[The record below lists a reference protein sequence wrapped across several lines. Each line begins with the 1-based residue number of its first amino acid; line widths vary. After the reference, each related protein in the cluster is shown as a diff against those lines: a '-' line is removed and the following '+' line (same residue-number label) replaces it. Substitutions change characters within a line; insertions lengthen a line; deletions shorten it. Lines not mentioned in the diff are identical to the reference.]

1 MGDMSGHLIALL
13 VGLAFGA
20 LIALDAVDR
29 HSERESADCTQ
40 PPEEASPA
48 LERRQSDSPFLL
60 THPLRCEWGSVRNC
74 ADFGPCV
81 GKCLSGG
88 LK

>member
-1 MGDMSGHLIALL
+1 MSGHLIALL
-13 VGLAFGA
+13 VAFAFGV
-20 LIALDAVDR
+20 LVALDATDR
-29 HSERESADCTQ
+29 HGESADCTQ
-40 PPEEASPA
+40 PPEKVSPA

-81 GKCLSGG
+81 GKCLSAGMAQ
-88 LK
+88 K